1 MKKQEETILKELF
14 QQLKQ
19 DDECRA
25 TSFADTRAAAQA
37 RLELRSQPWR
47 RWRFAVITTSLL
59 FIVGIAGWWML
70 GTGSNMEPQQ
80 QSQGAL
86 PSPSVKPEPQA
97 TVAQAPEQTSAPA
110 VQRPPRRRGVSS
122 HTRTTNDEGVE
133 VATQFYSLAE
143 DDELVSLESGYV
155 MRVEVPAS
163 TLIQFDLL
171 VTLESLTQPVQADLV
186 IGQDGLARAIRF
198 LPADQFTKTQ

>member
-59 FIVGIAGWWML
+59 FIVVMVGWWILRTRSIML
-70 GTGSNMEPQQ
+70 PQREV
-80 QSQGAL
+80 QSVL
-86 PSPSVKPEPQA
+86 PSPSVQPEPQPMLGQ
-97 TVAQAPEQTSAPA
+97 VPEQASSPA
-110 VQRPPRRRGVSS
+110 VPRPPRRRGVSHHS
-122 HTRTTNDEGVE
+122 RTSGVEEVE
-133 VATQFYSLAE
+133 VATRFYSLGE
-143 DDELVSLESGYV
+143 DDELVSLESGHV
-155 MRVEVPAS
+155 IRVEVPAS
-163 TLIQFDLL
+163 TLLQFDLL

-198 LPADQFTKTQ
+198 LPADQSTKTQ